1 MCRLFIIS
9 LHPHQHPKLWK
20 SAAGFLT
27 AHGEE
32 RIRTETL
39 ERYRSPASSAV
50 FVWAVAGKQSVA
62 LSATLLNDEEALSS
76 VTVTRPAMRRQ
87 GHATACVRAKAK
99 ALHKQGVV
107 PAATVATDNPASLG
121 LMKAA
126 GWRSVTSITLRRSS
140 GSYQAKLFIS
150 MLDKPSCP

>member
-1 MCRLFIIS
+1 MCRLFILS
-9 LHPHQHPKLWK
+9 LHPHQHPKLWR

-27 AHGEE
+27 THGEE

-39 ERYRSPASSAV
+39 ERYRYPSAPAV
-50 FVWAVAGKQSVA
+50 FVWAVTGKQSVS
-62 LSATLLNDEEALSS
+62 LSATLLNDDEALSS
-76 VTVTRPAMRRQ
+76 VTVTRLSQRRQ

-99 ALHKQGVV
+99 ALHKQGIV

-126 GWRSVTSITLRRSS
+126 GWRSVTSVTLRRSS
-140 GSYQAKLFIS
+140 GPYQAKLFVS
-150 MLDKPSCP
+150 MLDKQACL